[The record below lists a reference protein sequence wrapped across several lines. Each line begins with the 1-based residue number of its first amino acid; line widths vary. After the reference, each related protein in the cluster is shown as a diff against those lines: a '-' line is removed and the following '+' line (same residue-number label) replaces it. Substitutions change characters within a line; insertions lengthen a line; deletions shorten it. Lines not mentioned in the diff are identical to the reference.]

1 MGRLL
6 AARAALVHVYA
17 GDELDLFSDRT
28 VLLAFNGIGAGA
40 GEPFVF
46 PGNANPGEIFQALT
60 ATNVCETGKKP
71 YDEVVTA
78 ALIVARQCFG
88 PDILEIASDGTWDRD
103 WAPGR
108 RLAEEV
114 LGRAASNP
122 LSREGGGK
130 AAAGASGG
138 KPSGKPGRR
147 GGPGLLAPSGDDRG
161 PDALRWVR
169 YGALVFFAAL
179 YAVDL
184 AQRRRHTH

>member
-46 PGNANPGEIFQALT
+46 PGNANPGGIFQALT
-60 ATNVCETGKKP
+60 ATNVCETARKP

-78 ALIVARQCFG
+78 ALIVARECFS
-88 PDILEIASDGTWDRD
+88 PDILEIASDGTWAKD

-108 RLAEEV
+108 RLAEKV
-114 LGRAASNP
+114 LGHAVSNP

-130 AAAGASGG
+130 PVRGSSGG
-138 KPSGKPGRR
+138 KPSGEPDRHAG
-147 GGPGLLAPSGDDRG
+147 RG
-161 PDALRWVR
+161 PFAPAGDERDPAALRWVR
-169 YGALVFFAAL
+169 YGALLFFAAL
-179 YAVDL
+179 YAFDRT
-184 AQRRRHTH
+184 QRRRRTG